1 MGTLLLVIVVSAS
14 ILYLVGR
21 FSDNSTENK
30 HKETPRSRQREII
43 VEATNTDEDPYH
55 NYFSTYI
62 AGVNHH
68 ASYRDIGAFVG
79 VVFPETE
86 NSYDKNAMAISNMNG
101 KLLGYIPKSQQR
113 DYFYFSQNRPYP
125 CVGYIFPTDPGS
137 DFDLCGRVKVIEP
150 CNSDYVHRETASYLL
165 WFKSKYGAK
174 YISKELQSKYL
185 N

>member
-86 NSYDKNAMAISNMNG
+86 TLMTKTLW
-101 KLLGYIPKSQQR
+101 LL
-113 DYFYFSQNRPYP
+113 
-125 CVGYIFPTDPGS
+125 
-137 DFDLCGRVKVIEP
+137 VI
-150 CNSDYVHRETASYLL
+150 
-165 WFKSKYGAK
+165 
-174 YISKELQSKYL
+174 
-185 N
+185 